1 MPSACGPPSCTDAI
15 EADAFRAGPVAVEVE
30 VVYALP
36 ERQYRVELKLPD
48 GATVA
53 DALAAVADAVPF
65 DSLDLDQVPVGVF
78 GDRAS
83 RQRRLESGD
92 RVEIYRPL
100 QIDPR
105 EARRRRA
112 RGR

>member
-1 MPSACGPPSCTDAI
+1 MEI
-15 EADAFRAGPVAVEVE
+15 E

-36 ERQYRVELKLPD
+36 GRQHRVALSLAD

-53 DALAAVADAVPF
+53 DALAAVAGIAPF
-65 DSLDLDQVPVGVF
+65 DTLELGSVAVGVF
-78 GDRAS
+78 GDRVT
-83 RQRRLESGD
+83 RQRKLESGD
-92 RVEIYRPL
+92 RVELYRPL

-112 RGR
+112 RQR